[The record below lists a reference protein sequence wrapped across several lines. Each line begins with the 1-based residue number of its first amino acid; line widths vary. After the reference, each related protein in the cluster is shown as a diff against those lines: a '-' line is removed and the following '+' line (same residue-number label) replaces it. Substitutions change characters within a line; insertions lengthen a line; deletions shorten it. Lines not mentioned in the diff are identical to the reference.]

1 MFLLFA
7 PMVDVP
13 FSRTESYNPNIA
25 RGGVRDVTR
34 MSMESKKLFQR
45 DAQTGSR
52 VELQLGE
59 DRSEGADGEQQNQRA
74 T

>member
-7 PMVDVP
+7 PLVDLP

-25 RGGVRDVTR
+25 RGGVRDVIK
-34 MSMESKKLFQR
+34 MSMGSKKLFQE
-45 DAQTGSR
+45 DARRGSR

-59 DRSEGADGEQQNQRA
+59 DRSEGAKGE
-74 T
+74 